1 MKQSITALLLVLL
14 LYSCQSEEV
23 TNSLFPD
30 SGKLTEV
37 IVNTEVLGMDG
48 VSTRAIADEVKY
60 ITAMFFDTNTGL
72 FYRSISFGVVSNVYT
87 FYLPANNWTIVLLGT
102 GDGLA
107 PTFTTNLAVGQTS
120 LSDVMLTLGK
130 NADNT
135 YNTTREYFYASQ
147 VFTVQASTT
156 TLPVM
161 TLQRIVSKFQL
172 NTTKQLADSL
182 SRVKIT
188 LNNIIPAVK
197 FNGQKV
203 LNYTNQMID
212 TSASGKVNGIYS
224 FSMYSFGSKNLG
236 STTNDFNISMD
247 YVRISQPSTLYNFM
261 INNPA
266 DLKAGGM
273 VINSKTIINMGL

>member
-1 MKQSITALLLVLL
+1 MKQSIAALLFVLFF
-14 LYSCQSEEV
+14 YSCQTEEEA
-23 TNSLFPD
+23 NSTFPD
-30 SGKLTEV
+30 GGKLTEV

-60 ITAMFFDTNTGL
+60 VTAMFFDTATGL
-72 FYRSISFGVVSNVYT
+72 FYRSTSFGVVSNVYT

-107 PTFTTNLAVGQTS
+107 PTLSTSLVVGQTS
-120 LSDVMLTLGK
+120 LTQVMLTLGQ
-130 NADNT
+130 NGDAT

-172 NTTKQLADSL
+172 ITTKQLSDSL
-182 SRVKIT
+182 SRVRIT
-188 LNNIIPAVK
+188 LNNVVPSVN
-197 FNGQKV
+197 FNGQKNM
-203 LNYTNQMID
+203 NYTKQLID
-212 TSASGKVNGIYS
+212 SYASDKVNGIYT
-224 FSMYSFGSKNLG
+224 FTMYSFGSKNLG
-236 STTNDFNISMD
+236 ATTNDFNISMD
-247 YVRISQPSTLYNFM
+247 YVRISQPGTLYNFM
-261 INNPA
+261 INNAA

>member
-1 MKQSITALLLVLL
+1 MKQSITILLFAILF
-14 LYSCQSEEV
+14 SCQSEEE

-30 SGKLTEV
+30 GGKLTEV